1 MQQSVSD
8 SILQKKLIKHN
19 RLDALLALR
28 GLACLMVVTFHCN
41 PPRNSIIYHGFDLS
55 WLTFSHGAVA
65 VWIFFSL
72 SGYLIGKAFYAE
84 RYTPDVPGAI
94 NFWRNRAIRI
104 FPLYYFAVL
113 ILSIFVYPE
122 ALKIENWGY
131 LIRVCTFTYQPH
143 FGSQNIVFDGV
154 LWSLSTEIQFY
165 ILVPFIFNFFRVCLF
180 RQRQVA
186 LTFVFIV
193 LAIFF
198 FKCITWFSFRHQIA
212 EQIEYVFK
220 YWYTPLINSLDI
232 FLGGF
237 LVNAFIK
244 YQKPKLEELENI
256 THSRQPIILPKSTAK
271 YIALI
276 LLILLYL
283 FTANHLYHQELWGL
297 PSRPSGWRTSTTIFI
312 LQPLTAIIVSFFI
325 FAFESDRYDD
335 FTRNE
340 KLSFAAILKNPL
352 RILEVLGNLSYGI
365 YIWHVPIMNKILP
378 IFTSNIPIEAFYTR
392 LTVTLVLSTTLAVV
406 TYYLVEIPASQWKIY
421 RQSQNA
427 RE

>member
-1 MQQSVSD
+1 MRKPLSY
-8 SILQKKLIKHN
+8 SISQNKLIEYN

-28 GLACLMVVTFHCN
+28 GLACLMVVNLHCN

-55 WLTFSHGAVA
+55 WLIFSHALVA

-72 SGYLIGKAFYAE
+72 SGYLMGKAFYAE
-84 RYTPDVPGAI
+84 RYTSDVAGAI

-122 ALKIENWGY
+122 VLKMQNWGY

-143 FGSQNIVFDGV
+143 FSSQHIDFNEA

-165 ILVPFIFNFFRVCLF
+165 ILVPLIFNFVRFRLF
-180 RQRQVA
+180 KQKQIALTCVFIILVA
-186 LTFVFIV
+186 L
-193 LAIFF
+193 F
-198 FKCITWFSFRHQIA
+198 FKCITWLSFRSQIA
-212 EQIEYVFK
+212 EEIDYAFK
-220 YWYTPLINSLDI
+220 YWYSPLINCLDI
-232 FLGGF
+232 FLCGF
-237 LVNAFIK
+237 FVNAFIK

-256 THSRQPIILPKSTAK
+256 NQSRQPIILPKSTAK
-271 YIALI
+271 YIAII

-283 FTANHLYHQELWGL
+283 FTAEHLYHQELWGL

-325 FAFESDRYDD
+325 FAFESDAYHD

-340 KLSFAAILKNPL
+340 RLSFATILKNPL

-365 YIWHVPIMNKILP
+365 YIWHMPIINKILP
-378 IFTSNIPIEAFYTR
+378 IFTSNIPIEAFYAR
-392 LTVTLVLSTTLAVV
+392 LTATLVLSTTLAVV
-406 TYYLVEIPASQWKIY
+406 TYYLVEIPASQWRIY
-421 RQSQNA
+421 QKSQH
-427 RE
+427 

>member
-1 MQQSVSD
+1 MQQSVSH

-28 GLACLMVVTFHCN
+28 GLACLMVVTIHCD

-72 SGYLIGKAFYAE
+72 SGYLMGKAFYAE
-84 RYTPDVPGAI
+84 RYTSDVPGAI

-122 ALKIENWGY
+122 VLKIENWGY

-143 FGSQNIVFDGV
+143 FGFQNIAFDRV

-180 RQRQVA
+180 TQRQVA
-186 LTFVFIV
+186 LTFVFMV
-193 LAIFF
+193 LATFF

-212 EQIEYVFK
+212 EQIEYACK

-244 YQKPKLEELENI
+244 YQKPKLEDSEHI
-256 THSRQPIILPKSTAK
+256 TNSHQPLILPKATTK
-271 YIALI
+271 YIAII

-283 FTANHLYHQELWGL
+283 FTANHLYHQELFRL
-297 PSRPSGWRTSTTIFI
+297 PSRPGGWRTSTTIFI

-325 FAFESDRYDD
+325 FAFESDAYHD

-378 IFTSNIPIEAFYTR
+378 IFTSNIPIEAFYAR
-392 LTVTLVLSTTLAVV
+392 LTATLVLSTTLAVV